1 MKGLRPKGGGMSQC
15 LFLADGVFGEHS
27 AVRRR
32 FLTWTLYRVT
42 QSERINNVESKTSA
56 RPNTYTACDVC
67 RLGFLTTVPRLFSVR
82 SMKRTG
88 SAQDN
93 TRRVGVRRRA
103 NTLDDSTH
111 ADLLLRFGPSPG
123 RCARA
128 QGQGRGWEAAH
139 TTIPHSPKIVRIT
152 IWCALKTGTYNIY

>member
-1 MKGLRPKGGGMSQC
+1 MKGLRPNGGNVSMSV
-15 LFLADGVFGEHS
+15 LSRRRFGEHS

-111 ADLLLRFGPSPG
+111 ADLLLRFGPSPR
-123 RCARA
+123 RCTGPGARVGGGPHNYTTQPKNSPHHNLVRA
-128 QGQGRGWEAAH
+128 QNRYMD
-139 TTIPHSPKIVRIT
+139 KD
-152 IWCALKTGTYNIY
+152 Y